1 MNLVWVLKIEP
12 RKILE
17 KLVRSALRVITISL
31 ILVVL
36 FNCSTQSPPFATSL
50 PKQAFRRTAQQQLA
64 FEVDT
69 LLNQAAT
76 QMGWW
81 GVKIQYANTGEVI
94 YERNAKKMFM
104 PASNM
109 KMYTTAAALCLLG
122 PQYRYATDF
131 VSNGSIND
139 EGLLTGDLIIKG
151 SGDPSW
157 SWRFYDGSYDSV
169 MVRFVDSLKAHG
181 ITRIQGDIIGDD
193 NVFDDM
199 ALGYGW
205 SWDDEVY
212 YYSAQLS
219 GLSYSENYI
228 DYTLTPDS
236 VQLGNRVIIEPHPQT
251 TYLNLRNDL
260 KTVSSDTATEWDYGR
275 DLGTNNAW
283 FEGEYRIENGE
294 TEKTITIHNPTLYTV
309 HVLKERLEEA
319 GIIVS
324 GQAVDADDLAD
335 SLDYSATTRFFTYYS
350 HPLSDIISKVNRPS
364 QNFIAETLQKTLG
377 HEFGE
382 EGSSREG
389 RKVQMAF
396 YDSLG
401 MDTRNLKLRD
411 GSGLSR
417 HNLVSPNTSISLLE
431 LMWNHPYRSYYIES
445 FPLSGVFGTS
455 RKLTLGTSAEG
466 NVRAKTGTIGYVRA
480 FSGYTWTQSGEP
492 IIFSLMVNHY
502 TISTSRVNQLI
513 EQIVAKLSDME

>member
-1 MNLVWVLKIEP
+1 MRSFNKT
-12 RKILE
+12 IL
-17 KLVRSALRVITISL
+17 SSL
-31 ILVVL
+31 FLIAFLG
-36 FNCSTQSPPFATSL
+36 CSTQTPATATL
-50 PKQAFRRTAQQQLA
+50 FPKQAFRRTPQQQVA
-64 FEVDT
+64 FEIDT

-76 QMGWW
+76 EMGWW
-81 GVKIQYANTGEVI
+81 GVKIQYANSGEVI
-94 YERNAKKMFM
+94 YERNTAKMFM

-122 PQYRYATDF
+122 PQYRYETDF
-131 VSNGSIND
+131 ATNGFID
-139 EGLLTGDLIIKG
+139 TEGVLSGDLIING

-157 SWRFYDGSYDSV
+157 SWRFYDNNYDSV
-169 MVRFVDSLKAHG
+169 MVRFVDSLKAQG
-181 ITRIQGDIIGDD
+181 ITQIQGNIIGDD
-193 NVFDDM
+193 DVFDDV

-212 YYSAQLS
+212 YYAAQLS

-228 DYTLTPDS
+228 DYTLIPDS
-236 VQLGNRVIIEPHPQT
+236 LKLGNPVIIEPHPQT
-251 TYLNLRNDL
+251 AYMNLRNDL

-275 DLGTNNAW
+275 DLGTNDGW
-283 FEGEYRIENGE
+283 FEGDYRIEKGE
-294 TEKTITIHNPTLYTV
+294 TERTITIHNPTLYTA

-319 GIIVS
+319 GIMVS
-324 GQAVDADDLAD
+324 GQPVDADDLPD
-335 SLDYSATTRFFTYYS
+335 SLNYSTTTKIFTYFS

-377 HEFGE
+377 AEFGK

-389 RKVQMAF
+389 RKVQMAL

-417 HNLVSPNTSISLLE
+417 HNLVSPNTSNSLLQM
-431 LMWNHPYRSYYIES
+431 MWDHPYRSYYIES
-445 FPLSGVFGTS
+445 FPLAGVFGTP

-502 TISTSRVNQLI
+502 TISTSQVNQLL
-513 EQIVAKLSDME
+513 EQIVAHLSDME